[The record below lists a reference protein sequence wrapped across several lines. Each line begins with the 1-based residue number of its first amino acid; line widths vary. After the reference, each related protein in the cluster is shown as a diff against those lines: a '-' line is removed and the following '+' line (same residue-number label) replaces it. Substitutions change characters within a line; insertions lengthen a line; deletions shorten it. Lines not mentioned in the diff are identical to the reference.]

1 MREELE
7 MITTGSGTY
16 TYEELKKRDN
26 MIIQMFIDFWEG
38 KMEVM
43 ELHKKKEEML
53 KNGKITHGELDSL
66 QYYASRV
73 HDNLKKQEMQ
83 N

>member
-1 MREELE
+1 MV
-7 MITTGSGTY
+7 TTGSGTY
-16 TYEELKKRDN
+16 TYEELKRRDN

-43 ELHKKKEEML
+43 ELVKKKGEML
-53 KNGKITHGELDSL
+53 TNREITRGELDSL

-73 HDNLKKQEMQ
+73 YDNLKKQEM
-83 N
+83 